1 MLWRLDD
8 MNPFNDT
15 EQHNI
20 KMSGCGS
27 SHLGVEVGRQAGYS
41 DSHANQGSIPRPC
54 LKRLEN
60 DTFCVMCTLL

>member
-8 MNPFNDT
+8 MNAFNDT

-20 KMSGCGS
+20 KRSGCGS

-41 DSHANQGSIPRPC
+41 DCQANQGYIP
-54 LKRLEN
+54 
-60 DTFCVMCTLL
+60 